1 MTRLRADLLL
11 LLTAFIW
18 GTAFVAQKIA
28 NTAMGPATFVGVR
41 FLLSAVAMLPFMWGE
56 SRHLTSV
63 LHRRDWLIAWVIGLC
78 LFSGALLQQIGMFT
92 TTATN
97 AGFLTALYVVFVPFV
112 VWCITRERPKRLV
125 VLACLVSVLG
135 AWLLAGHGVAQSW
148 AVGDALVLLADLAWA
163 LGIALVPIFLNRT
176 HRPYFLSFLQFS
188 ITGALALA
196 GGVMFEGQNFAAA
209 LSVWP
214 TLLYSA
220 LISGSLAYTMQI
232 IGQKHAPAAEAAL
245 ILSLESVFAAIAG
258 ALMLHEQLTV
268 PALFGCALILTGVI
282 LVEAGPSLIKRVS
295 PQIPDFLNLS
305 PSKEGD
311 K

>member
-1 MTRLRADLLL
+1 MTRLRADILL
-11 LLTAFIW
+11 LLTALIW

-28 NTAMGPATFVGVR
+28 NEAMGPATFVGVR
-41 FLLSAVAMLPFMWGE
+41 FLLSAVAMLPFMWVE
-56 SRHLTSV
+56 SRRLTSV
-63 LHRRDWLIAWVIGLC
+63 LHRRDWLIAWIIGLC
-78 LFSGALLQQIGMFT
+78 LFSGALLQQVGLLT

-97 AGFLTALYVVFVPFV
+97 GGFLTALYVVCVPFV

-148 AVGDALVLLADLAWA
+148 AVGDVLVLLADLAWA

-188 ITGALALA
+188 ITGVLALT
-196 GGVMFEGQNFAAA
+196 GGVMFEVQNFAPAI
-209 LSVWP
+209 SVWP

-258 ALMLHEQLTV
+258 AFMLHERLTV

-295 PQIPDFLNLS
+295 PHIS
-305 PSKEGD
+305 
-311 K
+311 

>member
-148 AVGDALVLLADLAWA
+148 AVGDA
-163 LGIALVPIFLNRT
+163 PIFLNRT